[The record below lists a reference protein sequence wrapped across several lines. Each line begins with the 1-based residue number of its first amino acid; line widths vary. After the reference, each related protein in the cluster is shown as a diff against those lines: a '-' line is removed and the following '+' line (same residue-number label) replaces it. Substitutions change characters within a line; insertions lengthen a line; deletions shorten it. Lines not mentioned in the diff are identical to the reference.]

1 MQDEKLPINFDRRKS
16 DVLVVLENNRNGRT
30 KCYSTSAAA
39 LIGPKPSSRVQS
51 PVKVAAPLVEPV
63 VGSQEIE
70 EKDAALAASSE
81 MNGTTMPSHQQTNE
95 LPSTS
100 PSSPVLV
107 PIPSE
112 LLQSSMTILSEGK
125 PVDSSNIL
133 STTRP
138 DILSTMPNGK
148 GEEKVGEVGQQSRNE
163 TSI

>member
-1 MQDEKLPINFDRRKS
+1 MPINSDRRKS

-51 PVKVAAPLVEPV
+51 PVKVAAPLVEPI
-63 VGSQEIE
+63 VGAQDTE
-70 EKDAALAASSE
+70 EKVSSE

-100 PSSPVLV
+100 PSSVPPALV
-107 PIPSE
+107 PIPAQ
-112 LLQSSMTILSEGK
+112 LLQSSMTILNEGK
-125 PVDSSNIL
+125 AVDSSNIL

-138 DILSTMPNGK
+138 GILSSMSNGK
-148 GEEKVGEVGQQSRNE
+148 EEEKVGEVGQQSRNE